1 MYSGIKGTVD
11 NLGNLNNSI
20 QNVEGTWGSLM
31 DNWGDMSTFEQIT
44 NSIGAVIS
52 TI

>member
-1 MYSGIKGTVD
+1 VYSGIKGTVD
-11 NLGNLNNSI
+11 NLGSLNSSI

-31 DNWGDMSTFEQIT
+31 DNWDDMNSFEQIT